1 MGDKIWQCEKCGWH
15 TEGTAEGAGQVM
27 QHQKWAK
34 SQGEEGEHKIV
45 LVDADTG
52 ELMLDN
58 EGDPV
63 RTPAKAKKLGLIE
76 GTLGRGHKTTKSAK
90 SKDKSQQIKSEE
102 KVIQVRTLSGRGE
115 PSAILEKSR
124 ADIPIVSPLDVN
136 IFKLIP
142 LQTTIFN
149 TPPLWSSFACAITY
163 GFKGDI
169 QEFIDLVSLDFWT
182 GRNINPF
189 ERLAPLF
196 QSGRAQSPEAQQQEV
211 SVKVKAVKE
220 E

>member
-52 ELMLDN
+52 EIMLDN

-76 GTLGRGHKTTKSAK
+76 GTLGRGHKSTKSTK
-90 SKDKSQQIKSEE
+90 SKDKSQEIKSEE

-115 PSAILEKSR
+115 PSAVLEKSR
-124 ADIPIVSPLDVN
+124 ADMPIVSPLDVN
-136 IFKLIP
+136 IFKLVP
-142 LQTTIFN
+142 LQTTIYH
-149 TPPLWSSFACAITY
+149 TPGIWVSFACAIAY
-163 GFKGDI
+163 GFKGTI
-169 QEFIDLVSLDFWT
+169 QDFIELVSLDFWG
-182 GRNINPF
+182 GRKINPF
-189 ERLAPLF
+189 EKLAPFF
-196 QSGRAQSPEAQQQEV
+196 QSGREQGPATQGEEV